1 MPDERFGIDLSN
13 WKTFAP
19 AQQSAFQRAGAR
31 RHVWRAT
38 RLVWVRLLR
47 HRQRQRDL
55 RQLAA
60 MNDFEL
66 KDIGISRDQIRAAL
80 RDGTD
85 LRSSGR

>member
-19 AQQSAFQRAGAR
+19 TQQGAFQRAGAR
-31 RHVWRAT
+31 RHVWRAI
-38 RLVWVRLLR
+38 RLVWALVLR
-47 HRQRQRDL
+47 HRQCQRDL

-85 LRSSGR
+85 LRWGR

>member
-13 WKTFAP
+13 WKIFAP
-19 AQQSAFQRAGAR
+19 AQQSALQRASVR
-31 RHVWRAT
+31 RHVWGAI
-38 RLVWVRLLR
+38 RLVWARVLR

-80 RDGTD
+80 WDGTD